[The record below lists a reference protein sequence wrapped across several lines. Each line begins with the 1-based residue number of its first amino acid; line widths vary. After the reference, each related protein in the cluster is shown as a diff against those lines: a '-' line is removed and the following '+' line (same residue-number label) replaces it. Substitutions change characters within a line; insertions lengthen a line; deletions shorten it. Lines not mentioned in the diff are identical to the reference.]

1 VLSRG
6 IKAGVKTMLEAL
18 RTEIEG
24 KLFELS
30 VARSSTKDSA
40 RILAIKKKLKYELV
54 QAHQLFF
61 GESHNAPAAAV
72 EERQRLLKE
81 DRLFKMVL
89 PALERLVKQ
98 VERTLRHFAMQ
109 YENARVGKIYIS
121 SGVDPHQRILAY
133 IGEEL
138 GIATETLD
146 PFAENPNFFSLV
158 PSPETASERS
168 SYVPAMGMALSRNE
182 LTPNFLYTYKD
193 KQKVVSSQ
201 RINRG
206 VFAGFFLLMALCVW
220 VAFWQDRQINA
231 REFNLQQLQ
240 QQLDEFSV
248 RVDQNLIVNLVDDT
262 QANFQKITEIGEKY
276 FPVAVISEL
285 TDLTPVNVRLLSIS
299 TQVNTQVEKEKA
311 PAKGEAKEK
320 GTLILDGI
328 VQGDR
333 LNLESAL
340 AGYLMELRNS
350 PIFDQPTISKKSF
363 ERFENKEGLRFTARL
378 KLI

>member
-1 VLSRG
+1 
-6 IKAGVKTMLEAL
+6 
-18 RTEIEG
+18 
-24 KLFELS
+24 
-30 VARSSTKDSA
+30 
-40 RILAIKKKLKYELV
+40 
-54 QAHQLFF
+54 
-61 GESHNAPAAAV
+61 
-72 EERQRLLKE
+72 
-81 DRLFKMVL
+81 
-89 PALERLVKQ
+89 
-98 VERTLRHFAMQ
+98 
-109 YENARVGKIYIS
+109 
-121 SGVDPHQRILAY
+121 
-133 IGEEL
+133 
-138 GIATETLD
+138 
-146 PFAENPNFFSLV
+146 
-158 PSPETASERS
+158 
-168 SYVPAMGMALSRNE
+168 MGMALSRNE

-262 QANFQKITEIGEKY
+262 QANFRKITEIGEKY